1 MRNAWLIRPVPH
13 GIPRV
18 TEFKEKGI
26 IAVGWPCIGCLCQM
40 ARIFIWEK

>member
-26 IAVGWPCIGCLCQM
+26 IAVGWPCIGNLKVSQG
-40 ARIFIWEK
+40 KT

>member
-26 IAVGWPCIGCLCQM
+26 LLLAGPVLEI
-40 ARIFIWEK
+40 

>member
-18 TEFKEKGI
+18 TEFKREGDHCCWLALVLEI
-26 IAVGWPCIGCLCQM
+26 
-40 ARIFIWEK
+40 